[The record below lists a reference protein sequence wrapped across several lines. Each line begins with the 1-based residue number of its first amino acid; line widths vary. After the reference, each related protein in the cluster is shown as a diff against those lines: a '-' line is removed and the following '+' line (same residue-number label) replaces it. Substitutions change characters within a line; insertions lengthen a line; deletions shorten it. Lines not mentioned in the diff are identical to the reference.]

1 MKIQRLT
8 ESQLSTL
15 VENCVKR
22 VINEGRIDTDMEVKL
37 AYKELHAISDRLSSI
52 GLRTECTPY
61 HKYFKQMMDGAVQL
75 NKALIKHIK
84 NSQK

>member
-8 ESQLSTL
+8 ESQLQEI
-15 VENCVKR
+15 VENSVKQ
-22 VINEGRIDTDMEVKL
+22 VMEGRINTDMEVKL

-61 HKYFKQMMDGAVQL
+61 HKYFKKMMDGAVAL
-75 NKALIKHIK
+75 NQALIKHIK
-84 NSQK
+84 KSGL